1 MQLRGGWGQG
11 EADQV
16 KLKYT
21 MQTESPTTLARSQS
35 QRERQARAL
44 AEAETEAAQQE
55 TTEAEAELVAVAA
68 EMARLTAETGPIS
81 IATSWDHAK
90 WDAFSKQHSGFN
102 DEPEDWFKDNASY
115 TSYRYGATDWI
126 GVSKIV
132 DLANHTSANE
142 PPQQPGPV
150 NFTETSTAKD
160 HEFESELSRWVV
172 CCSYIKSSGYGSD
185 SGYMDS
191 GAEVVNVVLVV
202 DAAGQVLETAKDQ
215 EKASQEL
222 WLKYDPVGYPNGK
235 FRHLC

>member
-1 MQLRGGWGQG
+1 ML
-11 EADQV
+11 
-16 KLKYT
+16 T
-21 MQTESPTTLARSQS
+21 MQGKPSSPAELARSLS

-68 EMARLTAETGPIS
+68 EMARLTAETEPAETGPIS

-142 PPQQPGPV
+142 PPQQPGQV